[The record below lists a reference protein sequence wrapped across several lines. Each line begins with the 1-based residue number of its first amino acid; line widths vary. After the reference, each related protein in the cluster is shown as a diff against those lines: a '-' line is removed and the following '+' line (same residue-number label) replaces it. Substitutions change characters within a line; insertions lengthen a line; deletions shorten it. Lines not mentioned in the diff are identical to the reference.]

1 MTSVPRPSGSPLR
14 MDRCGLTITA
24 AHYPAGAS
32 KWNPI
37 EHRMFSEITKNWA
50 GVPLESFETIVN
62 FASTTKTD
70 TGLRVAA
77 CRDQR
82 VDPKGRHGNNF
93 TFWRERRM
101 VRREARGAAQ
111 TRRSVTDEQRSGW
124 PCAASPR
131 RAAPLLPPD
140 FVASLGTHLWCAHS
154 LTPHQKPK

>member
-1 MTSVPRPSGSPLR
+1 

-50 GVPLESFETIVN
+50 GVPLESFETVVN

-70 TGLRVAA
+70 AGLRVAA

-82 VDPKGRHGNNF
+82 VYQKDIKVSDKEMRTISLSRNDFLGKRNYTISPRCAPSSLWTSPHSQRDAYR
-93 TFWRERRM
+93 TDIRPPQSPSLDS
-101 VRREARGAAQ
+101 RGA
-111 TRRSVTDEQRSGW
+111 
-124 PCAASPR
+124 
-131 RAAPLLPPD
+131 PL
-140 FVASLGTHLWCAHS
+140 
-154 LTPHQKPK
+154 